1 MHRSLRLRFARLAA
15 PLAVVAVLAAGA
27 RGAQAQ
33 TWTETTD
40 AGTLVAS
47 AQHTTGTGPLTAIL
61 GTFADSN
68 DVDVYCI
75 HVTSPAGFF
84 AGIQCSV
91 MVDPNIWLF
100 DAAGTGL
107 TAQDNCQFGYAS
119 ITGLHVPAPGTYYL
133 AVAPEGRQAASP
145 GGPIWLTSVFSPTER
160 VPDAVGAPGP
170 LVGWV
175 GSGLLYSN
183 AANYHVTL
191 AGAEFCDAPT
201 AALRRTWGGL
211 KSIYR

>member
-1 MHRSLRLRFARLAA
+1 MHRPLRLPFARFAA
-15 PLAVVAVLAAGA
+15 PLAVIALLAVLPRGAGA
-27 RGAQAQ
+27 QV
-33 TWTETTD
+33 WTETGD
-40 AGTLVAS
+40 AGTLVAT
-47 AQHTTGTGPLTAIL
+47 AQHTTGTGPLTTIL

-84 AGIQCSV
+84 AGIQCAV
-91 MVDPNIWLF
+91 MFDPNIWLF

-107 TAQDNCQFGYAS
+107 TMQDNCQFGYAS
-119 ITGLHVPAPGTYYL
+119 ITGLHVPGPGTYYL
-133 AVAPEGRQAASP
+133 TVAPEGRQAASP
-145 GGPIWLTSVFSPTER
+145 GGPIWLTSVFNPTER
-160 VPDAVGAPGP
+160 VPDAIGAPGP

-175 GSGLLYSN
+175 GTGLLYPFS
-183 AANYHVTL
+183 ANYHVTL

-201 AALRRTWGGL
+201 PALHRTWGEL

>member
-1 MHRSLRLRFARLAA
+1 MSRPIRFPLARLAA
-15 PLAVVAVLAAGA
+15 SLTLLAALA
-27 RGAQAQ
+27 ACPRGASAQ
-33 TWTETTD
+33 IWTETGD
-40 AGTLVAS
+40 AGSLVAT
-47 AQHTTGTGPLTAIL
+47 AQHTSGTGPLTTIL
-61 GTFADSN
+61 GTFADSS

-75 HVTSPAGFF
+75 HITTPASFF
-84 AGIQCSV
+84 AGIQCAA
-91 MVDPNIWLF
+91 MTDPNIWLF

-119 ITGLHVPAPGTYYL
+119 ITGLHVPVPGTYYL

-145 GGPIWLTSVFSPTER
+145 AGPIWLTSVFSPVER
-160 VPDAVGAPGP
+160 APDGIGAPGP

-175 GSGLLYSN
+175 GTGLLNAY

-191 AGAEFCDAPT
+191 TGAEFCDAATP
-201 AALRRTWGGL
+201 ALRRTWGGL